1 MVVILDVDG
10 TLTLT
15 SELDAAVFTRTFQAV
30 TGKALPTT
38 DWSRYRNATDQGIA
52 EEAIEILGLAPT
64 ILGPFRQAF
73 VEALRSELARSP
85 ARPVHGAP
93 WILEELCQRGHAV
106 AIATGAWEEAAR
118 LKLES
123 AGVDPVGC
131 LLVGSDGRPAR
142 EEVVR
147 TAWDRFGTPR
157 GAVYVG
163 DAVWDLRA
171 ARTLG
176 LGFVG
181 MDLAGDGAL
190 AKAGARVV
198 VRGLYPV
205 ADLIAA
211 LERARRGA
219 LRMRPRAS

>member
-15 SELDAAVFTRTFQAV
+15 SALDAAVFTRTFQAV
-30 TGKALPTT
+30 TGKALPAT

-52 EEAIEILGLAPT
+52 EEAIEILGLAPA
-64 ILGPFRQAF
+64 ILEPFRQAF
-73 VEALRSELARSP
+73 LTELRAELARSP
-85 ARPVHGAP
+85 ARPVQGAP

-147 TAWDRFGTPR
+147 VAWDRFGAPR

-171 ARTLG
+171 ARAIG

-181 MDLAGDGAL
+181 MDVAGDGAL
-190 AKAGARVV
+190 EKAGARVV

-219 LRMRPRAS
+219 MRMRPRAR